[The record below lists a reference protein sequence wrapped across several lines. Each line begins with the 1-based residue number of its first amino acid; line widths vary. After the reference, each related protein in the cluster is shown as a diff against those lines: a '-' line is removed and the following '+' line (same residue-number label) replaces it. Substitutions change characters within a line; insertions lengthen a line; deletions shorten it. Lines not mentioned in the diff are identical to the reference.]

1 MLASSPEKTNMSVP
15 NRVVSR
21 CACLCGVW
29 MIACGFWATGRLPQA
44 HAQTPP
50 PATVIKGTW
59 TDGDPQ
65 KTLADVHLLGAAT
78 LLGHGQVIAA
88 GGLDRKSLGLKATAR
103 AELYD
108 PATQKWST
116 TGSMKVARW
125 ALDAITLPDGKALF
139 AGGSAAFS
147 PADALDSA
155 EVYDPATRKFSLTK
169 NKLSVGRQSLGLSLL
184 KDGRV
189 LLTGGNPTGNNLNGK
204 GVTAVDIYDPA
215 TDEFHAAASLNEGR
229 SLHAQ
234 LTLKDGRVLVV
245 GGAQTSSEIYDP
257 QKDTWTLLADKLP
270 TTLKDMK
277 AFELADGQIFI
288 AGGQDTNQGTTTD
301 ATWYLDPNTGK
312 LTPGPSMEGFNY
324 SPKGPQVG
332 VSDYSAFDVFPE
344 GHRWH
349 GRFLFFAGGEHD
361 PIDGPDV
368 EYNSASIYDAAR
380 KTFLNIGPM
389 PYIHDDHTEAR
400 LPVNAAGNPEFLL
413 FGGNS
418 SSGTSRFEV
427 DVSSIQD

>member
-1 MLASSPEKTNMSVP
+1 MSVSSPL
-15 NRVVSR
+15 VSR
-21 CACLCGVW
+21 RSIRNGLLMISCGLWAAGCLS
-29 MIACGFWATGRLPQA
+29 QA

-50 PATVIKGTW
+50 PSTEIKGTW

-65 KTLADVHLLGAAT
+65 KSLADAHLLGAAT
-78 LLGHGQVIAA
+78 LLSNGQVIAA
-88 GGLDRKSLGLKATAR
+88 GGLDRKSLGFKATAR

-108 PATQKWST
+108 PATQKWTT

-147 PADALDSA
+147 PVAALDTA
-155 EVYDPATRKFSLTK
+155 EVYDPAAGTFALTK

-189 LLTGGNPTGNNLNGK
+189 LLTGGNPTGNNLNGN
-204 GVTAVDIYDPA
+204 GVTAVDIYDPD
-215 TDEFHAAASLNEGR
+215 TNEFRAAASLNEGR
-229 SLHAQ
+229 ALHAQ
-234 LTLKDGRVLVV
+234 LTLKDGRVIVI

-257 QKDTWTLLADKLP
+257 AKDTWTLLADKLP
-270 TTLKDMK
+270 TTLKDTK
-277 AFELADGQIFI
+277 AFELADGLIFI
-288 AGGQDTNQGTTTD
+288 AGGQDTLQGTTTD
-301 ATWYLDPNTGK
+301 ATWFLAPNTGK
-312 LTPGPSMEGFNY
+312 LSPGPSMQGFNY

-332 VSDYSAFDVFPE
+332 VSDYSAYDIFPE

-361 PIDGPDV
+361 PLEGPDV
-368 EYNSASIYDAAR
+368 EYNSASIYDAVR
-380 KTFLNIGPM
+380 KKFLNVGPM

-418 SSGTSRFEV
+418 SSGTSRFEL

>member
-1 MLASSPEKTNMSVP
+1 MSVLYRIVSGCAHLSGLLMFSCGLWMVECP
-15 NRVVSR
+15 SRVY
-21 CACLCGVW
+21 
-29 MIACGFWATGRLPQA
+29 
-44 HAQTPP
+44 AQTPP
-50 PATVIKGTW
+50 TSTEIKGTW
-59 TDGDPQ
+59 TDGDPE

-78 LLGHGQVIAA
+78 LLGKGQVIAA
-88 GGLDRKSLGLKATAR
+88 GGLDRKSLGFKATNR

-108 PATQKWST
+108 PATQKWSA

-147 PADALDSA
+147 PAAALDTA
-155 EVYDPATRKFSLTK
+155 EVYDPATGKFTLTK
-169 NKLSVGRQSLGLSLL
+169 NKLSAGRQSLGLSLL

-189 LLTGGNPTGNNLNGK
+189 LLTGGNPTGNNLNGS
-204 GVTAVDIYDPA
+204 GVRAVDIYDPA

-229 SLHAQ
+229 ALHAQ
-234 LTLKDGRVLVV
+234 LTLKDGRVVV
-245 GGAQTSSEIYDP
+245 IGGAQTSSEIYDP

-288 AGGQDTNQGTTTD
+288 AGGQDTIQGTTTD
-301 ATWYLDPNTGK
+301 ASWYLEPNTGK
-312 LTPGPSMEGFNY
+312 LTPGPSMQGFNY

-332 VSDYSAFDVFPE
+332 VSDYSAYDIFPE

-368 EYNSASIYDAAR
+368 EYNSASIYDAVQ
-380 KTFLNIGPM
+380 KKFLNIGPM

-418 SSGTSRFEV
+418 SSGTSRFEL